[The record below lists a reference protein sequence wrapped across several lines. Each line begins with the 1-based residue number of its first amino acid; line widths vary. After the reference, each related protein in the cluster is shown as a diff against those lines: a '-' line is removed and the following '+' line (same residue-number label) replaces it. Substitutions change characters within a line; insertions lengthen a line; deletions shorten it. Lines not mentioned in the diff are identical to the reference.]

1 MNCEEARAT
10 LWPPERPKLLGGDV
24 AKATEHVANCEA
36 CTEYFQQDRALLDV
50 WERAREVQAPKEVRE
65 RVFDALAAERF
76 DSVKSRDETLPE
88 GDDISRWSGLRRV
101 ALPLATAAFFG
112 AVLFT
117 QMADR
122 TPSAD
127 EGAEMFVEDY
137 LRRAVGEDHI
147 ETTDPG
153 EVTRFLERE
162 LGIRVEP
169 IDLPGLDVARA
180 EICLLEGRRG
190 AMIVYKQADGDVLH
204 YVLPQP
210 QDGSRDPA
218 LSTRSGTAPD
228 MPVVTW
234 ATTSSE
240 QALVGGDDAD
250 RLLRI
255 AAEGLRRSP

>member
-1 MNCEEARAT
+1 MNCDEARAT

-24 AKATEHVANCEA
+24 AKATEHVASCEA
-36 CTEYFQQDRALLDV
+36 CTEYFRQDRALLEV
-50 WERAREVQAPKEVRE
+50 WERARAVRAPKDVRE
-65 RVFDALAAERF
+65 RVFDALAAERW
-76 DSVKSRDETLPE
+76 DSVRSRKATLSNA
-88 GDDISRWSGLRRV
+88 DSLDANSSLRRF
-101 ALPLATAAFFG
+101 ALPLAAAAFFG
-112 AVLFT
+112 AVLVAQAIDQLDT
-117 QMADR
+117 
-122 TPSAD
+122 S

-147 ETTDPG
+147 ETTDPN

-162 LGIRVEP
+162 LGVRVEP

-190 AMIVYKQADGDVLH
+190 AMIVYKQHDGEVHH

-210 QDGSRDPA
+210 HSGLRPPA
-218 LSTRSGTAPD
+218 LSTRGGAAPD

-234 ATTSSE
+234 ATTSTE
-240 QALVGGDDAD
+240 QALVGGDNAE

-255 AAEGLRRSP
+255 AAEGVARSR